1 LDELD
6 DGRLAERA
14 AAGDR
19 AAFALLAGRHYDRVH
34 ALAWRWTGNPTAAE
48 DIAQEVMIK
57 IAKAIATFRGEC
69 AFRTWVYRIAY
80 TTAMDVR
87 RASRVVVTL
96 APADMDAL
104 REVDDSRT
112 PEHDAMDRDLWNAV
126 RALPDQQ
133 RDAVLLIY
141 AEDLSHAEAAQ
152 VMGCSEKTV
161 SWHVHEAR
169 KRLKVKLGAAG

>member
-19 AAFALLAGRHYDRVH
+19 AAFALLAERHYDRVH
-34 ALAWRWTGNPTAAE
+34 ALAWRWTGDRNSAE
-48 DIAQEVMIK
+48 DIAQDVMIK

-80 TTAMDVR
+80 TTAMDHR
-87 RASRVVVTL
+87 RASRVVFAL
-96 APADMDAL
+96 APAEMDAL
-104 REVDDSRT
+104 LDGDNGRT
-112 PEHDAMDRDLWNAV
+112 PEQDAMDCDLWRAV